1 MTTSLTMVEADL
13 SSAQLQDFLAAHLA
27 EMAPSVPGSSQHAL
41 GSEDFLD
48 PDVRLWEARMDGSLA
63 GTVALRRIGARQV
76 EVKTMRI
83 APAFRGRG
91 LARELLEFVLD
102 KAREGHERTVFL
114 ETGVADLFVPARGL
128 YASAGF
134 VRCGPYGEYG
144 PDPLSVFMRLDLDAA
159 PAF

>member
-1 MTTSLTMVEADL
+1 
-13 SSAQLQDFLAAHLA
+13 
-27 EMAPSVPGSSQHAL
+27 
-41 GSEDFLD
+41 
-48 PDVRLWEARMDGSLA
+48 
-63 GTVALRRIGARQV
+63 
-76 EVKTMRI
+76 MRI

-114 ETGVADLFVPARGL
+114 ETGVADLFVPVRRL

-144 PDPLSVFMRLDLDAA
+144 PDSLSVFMRLDLDAA